1 MQLIPRYLVTN
12 RINIVAD
19 VAGFVTEYRPVYTR
33 QIQLYKGVDNVVEFR
48 VLNADQ
54 KPIDISSYTPK
65 VYAFDE
71 NKTLVIEKEGI
82 VSATKGVFSVTIT
95 ENDLLNLKQ
104 QYLGYNVLL
113 HTTDSKTLTYS
124 HSNFDN
130 DATMFINARTMP
142 GPLATHSVTSFTEI
156 ETDVWASDV
165 ITAEP
170 GINGN
175 EALHTAAFYTDA
187 FAGDLVIQGT
197 LDDQISDNMNWADID
212 TITFSGS
219 ETEPTP
225 VNFNGV
231 FSHLR
236 FKVTTDPSST
246 ITQILVRN

>member
-1 MQLIPRYLVTN
+1 
-12 RINIVAD
+12 
-19 VAGFVTEYRPVYTR
+19 
-33 QIQLYKGVDNVVEFR
+33 
-48 VLNADQ
+48 
-54 KPIDISSYTPK
+54 
-65 VYAFDE
+65 
-71 NKTLVIEKEGI
+71 
-82 VSATKGVFSVTIT
+82 
-95 ENDLLNLKQ
+95 
-104 QYLGYNVLL
+104 
-113 HTTDSKTLTYS
+113 
-124 HSNFDN
+124 
-130 DATMFINARTMP
+130 MP

-212 TITFSGS
+212 TVTFSGS